1 MGVNVKLDLTG
12 MHQKLSKQ
20 AVFNGR
26 RLFMNDA
33 HQAMEQFVPK
43 LSGKLRN
50 QSAQALDGSHID
62 YVMPYAKA
70 QFYGIVHGTPI
81 NPHNYHTSG
90 TSKRWDLRLK
100 GRKDLMDKCEEAFI
114 SGAGWK

>member
-1 MGVNVKLDLTG
+1 MGVNVSVDLSG
-12 MHQKLSKQ
+12 MRKKLSHQ
-20 AVFNGR
+20 SMLNGR
-26 RLFMNDA
+26 RAFMNDA

-43 LSGKLRN
+43 QAGNLRN
-50 QSAQALDGSHID
+50 QSTMSVDGSHID

-70 QFYGIVHGTPI
+70 QFYGVVNGASV
-81 NPHNYHTSG
+81 HNYSTPG

-100 GRKDLMDKCEEAFI
+100 ARNDLMQKCQEAFI

>member
-1 MGVNVKLDLTG
+1 MGVNVKIDLAG
-12 MHQKLSKQ
+12 VHRKLSRQ
-20 AVFNGR
+20 AVLNGR

-50 QSAQALDGSHID
+50 QSALALDGSHID

-70 QFYGIVHGTPI
+70 QFYGIVNGSRVHSYTKL
-81 NPHNYHTSG
+81 G
-90 TSKRWDLRLK
+90 TSCRWDLRLK

>member
-20 AVFNGR
+20 VVYNGR

-50 QSAQALDGSHID
+50 QSVLALDGSHID

-70 QFYGIVHGTPI
+70 QFYGFVNGSRVHSYTTP
-81 NPHNYHTSG
+81 G
-90 TSKRWDLRLK
+90 TSRRWDLRLK
-100 GRKDLMDKCEEAFI
+100 GRKDLMSMCEEAFI